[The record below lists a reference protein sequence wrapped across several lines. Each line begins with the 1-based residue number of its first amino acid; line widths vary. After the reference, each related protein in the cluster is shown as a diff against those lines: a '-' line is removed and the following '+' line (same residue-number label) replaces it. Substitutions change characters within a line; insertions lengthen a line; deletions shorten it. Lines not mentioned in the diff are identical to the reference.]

1 LIEAKVHGH
10 IEPIDSSAGGL
21 VTSYGEQL
29 RALLTPSERSV
40 FSRLSSPKKIQ
51 DFVDSVPVNL
61 EETGETILSPR
72 RVLRENRAHCI
83 EGALFAAACFAYHGQ
98 PALILNFQAAAID
111 VDHVVTLFRRERLWG
126 AISKTNHAV
135 LRWRD
140 PVYRTVRELAMSYF
154 HEYLTEDGKKSLRA
168 ISRPVDMCRFA
179 PARWVTAEEDLE
191 WLQDELN
198 GLPHAPLV
206 PRTRIPGL
214 RDISPL
220 ERQALKLVER
230 KAKVPA
236 VGWEPRARRANFSSF
251 PPARPI
257 ASPSPSRRRRQRPV

>member
-1 LIEAKVHGH
+1 MIAYSER
-10 IEPIDSSAGGL
+10 
-21 VTSYGEQL
+21 L
-29 RALLTPSERSV
+29 RAVLTADERSV
-40 FSRLSSPKKIQ
+40 FARLSSPHKVQ

-98 PALILNFQAAAID
+98 PALILNFQASAID
-111 VDHVVTLFRRERLWG
+111 VDHVVTLFRRGRLWG

-154 HEYLTEDGKKSLRA
+154 HEYLAPNGKKSLRA
-168 ISRPVDMCRFA
+168 ISRPFDLGRYE
-179 PARWVTAEEDLE
+179 PETWVTAEADLE
-191 WLQDELN
+191 WLQDKLN
-198 GLPHAPLV
+198 DLSHAPLV
-206 PRTRIPGL
+206 PRGIISRL

-220 ERQALKLVER
+220 ERQALTLVER

-236 VGWEPRARRANFSSF
+236 VG
-251 PPARPI
+251 
-257 ASPSPSRRRRQRPV
+257 

>member
-1 LIEAKVHGH
+1 M
-10 IEPIDSSAGGL
+10 
-21 VTSYGEQL
+21 TSY
-29 RALLTPSERSV
+29 SERLRTILSDDERNV
-40 FSRLSSPKKIQ
+40 FARLNSPKKVQ
-51 DFVDSVPVNL
+51 DFVDSVPVNF

-83 EGALFAAACFAYHGQ
+83 EGALLAAACFAYHGQ
-98 PALILNFQAAAID
+98 PALILNFQASPID

-154 HEYLTEDGKKSLRA
+154 HEYLAPNGKKSLRA

-198 GLPHAPLV
+198 GLPHAPVV
-206 PRTRIPGL
+206 PRGTRL

-220 ERQALKLVER
+220 EQQALKLTDWQ
-230 KAKVPA
+230 KKVAA
-236 VGWEPRARRANFSSF
+236 VG
-251 PPARPI
+251 
-257 ASPSPSRRRRQRPV
+257 

>member
-1 LIEAKVHGH
+1 MAKLA
-10 IEPIDSSAGGL
+10 IDSPRGL
-21 VTSYGEQL
+21 LSMTSYSERLKAQL
-29 RALLTPSERSV
+29 TADERSV
-40 FSRLSSPKKIQ
+40 FARLSSPIKIQ
-51 DFVDSVPVNL
+51 DFVDRVPVNL

-83 EGALFAAACFAYHGQ
+83 EGALFAAACLAYHGQ
-98 PALILNFQAAAID
+98 PSLILNFQASSID
-111 VDHVVTLFRRERLWG
+111 VDHVVTLFRRARLWG

-154 HEYLTEDGKKSLRA
+154 HEYLAPNGKKSLRA
-168 ISRPVDMCRFA
+168 ISRPFDLGRHA
-179 PARWVTAEEDLE
+179 PESWVTAEQDLE

-198 GLPHAPLV
+198 GLHHAPVV
-206 PRTRIPGL
+206 PRGLIPGL

-220 ERQALKLVER
+220 EQQALKLTDW

-236 VGWEPRARRANFSSF
+236 
-251 PPARPI
+251 
-257 ASPSPSRRRRQRPV
+257 

>member
-1 LIEAKVHGH
+1 M
-10 IEPIDSSAGGL
+10 DSYSERL
-21 VTSYGEQL
+21 K
-29 RALLTPSERSV
+29 ALLAADERSV
-40 FSRLSSPKKIQ
+40 FARLSSPTKVQ

-98 PALILNFQAAAID
+98 PSLILNFQASAID
-111 VDHVVTLFRRERLWG
+111 VDHVVTLFRREGLWG

-154 HEYLTEDGKKSLRA
+154 HEYLAPNGKKSLRA
-168 ISRPVDMCRFA
+168 ISRPFDLGRYA
-179 PARWVTAEEDLE
+179 PARWVTAEQDLE
-191 WLQDELN
+191 WLQDKLNELS
-198 GLPHAPLV
+198 HAPLL
-206 PRTRIPGL
+206 PRGIISRL

-220 ERQALKLVER
+220 ERQALTLVER
-230 KAKVPA
+230 KADAPA
-236 VGWEPRARRANFSSF
+236 AG
-251 PPARPI
+251 
-257 ASPSPSRRRRQRPV
+257 

>member
-1 LIEAKVHGH
+1 LIEPKVRGH
-10 IEPIDSSAGGL
+10 IEPTDSPADGL

-29 RALLTPSERSV
+29 RSLLSPSERSV
-40 FSRLSSPKKIQ
+40 FARLSSPHKIQ
-51 DFVDSVPVNL
+51 DFVDRVPVNF

-83 EGALFAAACFAYHGQ
+83 EGALLAAACFAYHGQ
-98 PALILNFQAAAID
+98 PALILNFQASPID
-111 VDHVVTLFRRERLWG
+111 DDHVVTLFRRGRLWG

-154 HEYLTEDGKKSLRA
+154 HEYLAPNGKKSLRA
-168 ISRPVDMCRFA
+168 LSRPFDLGRFA

-191 WLQDELN
+191 WLQDQLN
-198 GLPHAPLV
+198 GLPHDSLV
-206 PRTRIPGL
+206 PRGTRL

-220 ERQALKLVER
+220 EQQALKLTDWQ
-230 KAKVPA
+230 KKVAA
-236 VGWEPRARRANFSSF
+236 VG
-251 PPARPI
+251 
-257 ASPSPSRRRRQRPV
+257 

>member
-1 LIEAKVHGH
+1 MIAYSER
-10 IEPIDSSAGGL
+10 
-21 VTSYGEQL
+21 L
-29 RALLTPSERSV
+29 RAVLTADERSV
-40 FSRLSSPKKIQ
+40 FARLSSPHKVQ

-98 PALILNFQAAAID
+98 PALILNFQASTID
-111 VDHVVTLFRRERLWG
+111 VDHVVTLFRRGRLWG

-154 HEYLTEDGKKSLRA
+154 HEYLAPNGKKSLRA
-168 ISRPVDMCRFA
+168 ISRPFDLGRYA
-179 PARWVTAEEDLE
+179 PETWVTAEADLE
-191 WLQDELN
+191 WLQDKLN
-198 GLPHAPLV
+198 DLSHAPLV
-206 PRTRIPGL
+206 PRGIISRL

-220 ERQALKLVER
+220 ERQALTLVER

-236 VGWEPRARRANFSSF
+236 VG
-251 PPARPI
+251 
-257 ASPSPSRRRRQRPV
+257 